1 LNGNEGWEY
10 PIFRE
15 SGWFIGESSKEV
27 KTMVRDKRAWFWK
40 CTMQS
45 RDHKPSASLT
55 RCGLAVVLL
64 TVLTSV
70 PAAAQCDAYVAQ
82 NASNS
87 VWAINTSTDMAVA
100 VIPVQF
106 SPLGVAI
113 TPNGAFAYV
122 TNTGAVCDLC
132 FFSQPPS
139 VSVIDTATYKVVAT
153 IPVGQYPAG
162 VAITPNGAFAY
173 VANFNSNSVSV
184 IDTSTNTVAATVPV
198 GINPLGVAVTPN
210 GAFAY
215 VTDYT
220 SADISVISTST
231 NTVVATVAM
240 GNPNW
245 GVAITPNG
253 TFAYV
258 TNPRSN
264 KVSVINT
271 ATNTV
276 VATVTVGCGPEGVAI
291 TPSGAFAYVTNA
303 CDSTVSVIN
312 TATNAVVAT
321 VAVGSQ
327 PENVAITPDGTLAYT
342 SNFLANNLSVIDTAT
357 NTVVDTVQG
366 AGTEPLGIAIKLRP
380 DALGTRCR

>member
-1 LNGNEGWEY
+1 MVISA
-10 PIFRE
+10 P
-15 SGWFIGESSKEV
+15 SKEV
-27 KTMVRDKRAWFWK
+27 LMSDNKASFWESK
-40 CTMQS
+40 SQNRENRLSPMRS
-45 RDHKPSASLT
+45 FRWLSLLLT
-55 RCGLAVVLL
+55 AGLA
-64 TVLTSV
+64 SV

-87 VWAINTSTDMAVA
+87 VWVINTMTDAAVA

-132 FFSQPPS
+132 PFNQPSS
-139 VSVIDTATYKVVAT
+139 VSVIDTATYSVVAT

-184 IDTSTNTVAATVPV
+184 IDTATSTVTATVGV
-198 GINPLGVAVTPN
+198 GTGPSGVAITPN

-215 VTDYT
+215 VTNY
-220 SADISVISTST
+220 
-231 NTVVATVAM
+231 
-240 GNPNW
+240 
-245 GVAITPNG
+245 
-253 TFAYV
+253 Y
-258 TNPRSN
+258 SN
-264 KVSVINT
+264 DMSVINT

-276 VATVTVGCGPEGVAI
+276 VATVAVGSGPWGVAI
-291 TPSGAFAYVTNA
+291 TPNGAFAYVANS

-321 VAVGSQ
+321 VGSLND
-327 PENVAITPDGTLAYT
+327 PRSMAITPDGAFAYVVNEG
-342 SNFLANNLSVIDTAT
+342 SGSLSVIDTAT
-357 NTVVDTVQG
+357 NTVVDTVQA
-366 AGTEPLGIAIKLRP
+366 AGTQPQGIAIKLRP
-380 DALGTRCR
+380 DAVRPSCR